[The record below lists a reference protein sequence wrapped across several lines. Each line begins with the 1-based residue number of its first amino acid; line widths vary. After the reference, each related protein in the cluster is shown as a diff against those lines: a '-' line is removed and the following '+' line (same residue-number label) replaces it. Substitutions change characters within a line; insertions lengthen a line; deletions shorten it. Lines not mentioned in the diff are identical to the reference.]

1 MESVGCVKG
10 EAPAEFFLVYSR
22 TDGASPWWA
31 RWADHELAHV
41 EIWQPVGDGCYIAV
55 MPMFDCLSIEL
66 MGREPTG
73 IVQRVWARRPLG
85 YAMFPMGV
93 RTCVTVAK
101 AMLGIRSIW
110 IQTPRQLHN
119 FIRRRN
125 GQVG

>member
-1 MESVGCVKG
+1 MESVGCLKG
-10 EAPAEFFLVYSR
+10 EAPCEFVLVYSG
-22 TDGASPWWA
+22 TDGNSPWWA
-31 RWADHELAHV
+31 RGADSKLAHV

-55 MPMFDCLSIEL
+55 MPMFDCLGIEL

-85 YAMFPMGV
+85 YAMMPIGV

-101 AMLGIRSIW
+101 SMLGIRNW
-110 IQTPRQLHN
+110 RIQTPRQLYN
-119 FIRRRN
+119 FIRRCN